1 MEELI
6 NELDIFVNEKA
17 ILSAQIKDIENKRNE
32 LAKERN
38 TKKAQN
44 KIKNDEEVWSE
55 VNCLGK
61 QISDLGNQSQWFQ
74 NQINSKLLNVR
85 EQSFVEIDNLI
96 AESVRKSRIISEQIE
111 ENRDNLEPEEIYEL
125 TESINEIG
133 QEMARIMFAKRLI
146 KHNQIIDVINLFS
159 ATETEESQEQDEQI
173 DEILESQKIENTN
186 ENEQV
191 QLINEELKP
200 IEEIAID
207 PVLTDYYNNINEIT
221 KNLEKE
227 IITLEETEENQL
239 VNTNTEEPTTIKN
252 IVVKVE
258 NGELIYKAELS
269 NETTI
274 KNSLLTKFYKL
285 ADRKYLII
293 DKEIKSADNLLST
306 TDFLLVEL
314 DKAGNATLTNHKVN
328 LKTFSE
334 TQIITSN
341 YTFDIA
347 TEILTYGSDKIDLKK
362 IIGSSNN
369 YTKEDLIPDE
379 SKNIN
384 DNVTNIGTNGN
395 NGNNTTGGND
405 GNNTGGNGNTT
416 GGNGGTTIEEI
427 KKATKQTSVVSV
439 TSTVNKIIIDYVIYD
454 PYKEYTSVYME
465 VQKEDSDKVEVIY
478 LNANNTRYELKDI
491 LPNTKYNLKFKY
503 TATEEGQTI
512 IKEFSNTT
520 ISTQKPKLSL
530 KVTRTRVGEI
540 TYVITTDNSY
550 KLTKADLVVT
560 IKDSKT
566 GETRKKTISDVSID
580 SKEKIVKLDKMTD
593 GDIIE
598 LKLINVKSE
607 DTIIKGITASDKF
620 IY

>member
-200 IEEIAID
+200 IEEIAVD
-207 PVLTDYYNNINEIT
+207 PTLTDYYNNINEIT

-274 KNSLLTKFYKL
+274 KIYPIKEKILEKEKFERETWKRELIEYSAKNYRNL
-285 ADRKYLII
+285 RNIAIKKMDPIVCEILDRYAVQYDMDSQNLVYNYVMSFSSI
-293 DKEIKSADNLLST
+293 DDYDSDILPAITYNLSYINEAKISKKEIKSL
-306 TDFLLVEL
+306 
-314 DKAGNATLTNHKVN
+314 
-328 LKTFSE
+328 
-334 TQIITSN
+334 Q
-341 YTFDIA
+341 
-347 TEILTYGSDKIDLKK
+347 
-362 IIGSSNN
+362 
-369 YTKEDLIPDE
+369 
-379 SKNIN
+379 
-384 DNVTNIGTNGN
+384 
-395 NGNNTTGGND
+395 
-405 GNNTGGNGNTT
+405 
-416 GGNGGTTIEEI
+416 
-427 KKATKQTSVVSV
+427 
-439 TSTVNKIIIDYVIYD
+439 
-454 PYKEYTSVYME
+454 
-465 VQKEDSDKVEVIY
+465 
-478 LNANNTRYELKDI
+478 
-491 LPNTKYNLKFKY
+491 
-503 TATEEGQTI
+503 
-512 IKEFSNTT
+512 
-520 ISTQKPKLSL
+520 
-530 KVTRTRVGEI
+530 
-540 TYVITTDNSY
+540 
-550 KLTKADLVVT
+550 
-560 IKDSKT
+560 
-566 GETRKKTISDVSID
+566 
-580 SKEKIVKLDKMTD
+580 KIVKNSTQNALV
-593 GDIIE
+593 DIIG
-598 LKLINVKSE
+598 NVTLSE
-607 DTIIKGITASDKF
+607 KIKCFMKKIFNISSANILPEGNKE
-620 IY
+620 

>member
-146 KHNQIIDVINLFS
+146 KLNQIIDVINLFS

-200 IEEIAID
+200 IEEIAVD
-207 PVLTDYYNNINEIT
+207 PTLTDYYNNINEIT

-274 KNSLLTKFYKL
+274 KIYPIKEKILEKEKFERETWKRELIEYSAKNYRNL
-285 ADRKYLII
+285 RNIAIKKMDPIVCEILDRYAVQYDMDSQNLVYNYVMSFSSI
-293 DKEIKSADNLLST
+293 DDYDSDILPAITYNLSYINEAKISKKEIK
-306 TDFLLVEL
+306 
-314 DKAGNATLTNHKVN
+314 
-328 LKTFSE
+328 
-334 TQIITSN
+334 
-341 YTFDIA
+341 
-347 TEILTYGSDKIDLKK
+347 IL
-362 IIGSSNN
+362 
-369 YTKEDLIPDE
+369 
-379 SKNIN
+379 
-384 DNVTNIGTNGN
+384 
-395 NGNNTTGGND
+395 
-405 GNNTGGNGNTT
+405 
-416 GGNGGTTIEEI
+416 
-427 KKATKQTSVVSV
+427 Q
-439 TSTVNKIIIDYVIYD
+439 
-454 PYKEYTSVYME
+454 
-465 VQKEDSDKVEVIY
+465 
-478 LNANNTRYELKDI
+478 
-491 LPNTKYNLKFKY
+491 
-503 TATEEGQTI
+503 
-512 IKEFSNTT
+512 
-520 ISTQKPKLSL
+520 
-530 KVTRTRVGEI
+530 
-540 TYVITTDNSY
+540 
-550 KLTKADLVVT
+550 
-560 IKDSKT
+560 
-566 GETRKKTISDVSID
+566 
-580 SKEKIVKLDKMTD
+580 KIVKNSTQNALV
-593 GDIIE
+593 DIIG
-598 LKLINVKSE
+598 NVTLSE
-607 DTIIKGITASDKF
+607 KIKCFMKKIFNISSANILPEGNKE
-620 IY
+620 

>member
-200 IEEIAID
+200 IEEIAVD
-207 PVLTDYYNNINEIT
+207 PTLTDYYNNINEIT

-274 KNSLLTKFYKL
+274 KIYPIKEKILEKEKFERETWKRELIEYSAKNYRNL
-285 ADRKYLII
+285 RNIAIKKMDPIVCEILDRYAVQYDMDSQNLVYNYVMSFSSI
-293 DKEIKSADNLLST
+293 DDYDSDILPAITYNLSYINEAKISKKEIK
-306 TDFLLVEL
+306 
-314 DKAGNATLTNHKVN
+314 
-328 LKTFSE
+328 
-334 TQIITSN
+334 
-341 YTFDIA
+341 
-347 TEILTYGSDKIDLKK
+347 IL
-362 IIGSSNN
+362 
-369 YTKEDLIPDE
+369 
-379 SKNIN
+379 
-384 DNVTNIGTNGN
+384 
-395 NGNNTTGGND
+395 
-405 GNNTGGNGNTT
+405 
-416 GGNGGTTIEEI
+416 
-427 KKATKQTSVVSV
+427 Q
-439 TSTVNKIIIDYVIYD
+439 
-454 PYKEYTSVYME
+454 
-465 VQKEDSDKVEVIY
+465 
-478 LNANNTRYELKDI
+478 
-491 LPNTKYNLKFKY
+491 
-503 TATEEGQTI
+503 
-512 IKEFSNTT
+512 
-520 ISTQKPKLSL
+520 
-530 KVTRTRVGEI
+530 
-540 TYVITTDNSY
+540 
-550 KLTKADLVVT
+550 
-560 IKDSKT
+560 
-566 GETRKKTISDVSID
+566 
-580 SKEKIVKLDKMTD
+580 KIVKNSTQNALV
-593 GDIIE
+593 DIIG
-598 LKLINVKSE
+598 NVKLSE
-607 DTIIKGITASDKF
+607 KIKCFMKKIFNISSANILPEGNKE
-620 IY
+620 

>member
-17 ILSAQIKDIENKRNE
+17 VLSAQIRDIESKRNE

-159 ATETEESQEQDEQI
+159 TTETEESQEQDEQI

-221 KNLEKE
+221 KKLEKE

-274 KNSLLTKFYKL
+274 KIYPIKEKILEKEKFERETWKRELIEYSAKNYRNL
-285 ADRKYLII
+285 RNIAIKKMDPIVCEILDRYAVQYDMDSQNLVYNYVMSFSSI
-293 DKEIKSADNLLST
+293 DDYDSDILPAITYNLSYINEAKISKKEIK
-306 TDFLLVEL
+306 
-314 DKAGNATLTNHKVN
+314 
-328 LKTFSE
+328 
-334 TQIITSN
+334 
-341 YTFDIA
+341 
-347 TEILTYGSDKIDLKK
+347 IL
-362 IIGSSNN
+362 
-369 YTKEDLIPDE
+369 
-379 SKNIN
+379 
-384 DNVTNIGTNGN
+384 
-395 NGNNTTGGND
+395 
-405 GNNTGGNGNTT
+405 
-416 GGNGGTTIEEI
+416 
-427 KKATKQTSVVSV
+427 Q
-439 TSTVNKIIIDYVIYD
+439 
-454 PYKEYTSVYME
+454 
-465 VQKEDSDKVEVIY
+465 
-478 LNANNTRYELKDI
+478 
-491 LPNTKYNLKFKY
+491 
-503 TATEEGQTI
+503 
-512 IKEFSNTT
+512 
-520 ISTQKPKLSL
+520 
-530 KVTRTRVGEI
+530 
-540 TYVITTDNSY
+540 
-550 KLTKADLVVT
+550 
-560 IKDSKT
+560 
-566 GETRKKTISDVSID
+566 
-580 SKEKIVKLDKMTD
+580 KIVKNSTQNALV
-593 GDIIE
+593 DIIG
-598 LKLINVKSE
+598 NVTLSE
-607 DTIIKGITASDKF
+607 KIKCFMKKIFNISSANILPEGNKE
-620 IY
+620 

>member
-17 ILSAQIKDIENKRNE
+17 VLSAQIRDIESKRNE

-44 KIKNDEEVWSE
+44 KINNDEDVWAE

-74 NQINSKLLNVR
+74 NQINSKLLRVR
-85 EQSFVEIDNLI
+85 EQAFIEIDNLI

-173 DEILESQKIENTN
+173 DEILESQEIENKN

-227 IITLEETEENQL
+227 IITLEESEENQL

-274 KNSLLTKFYKL
+274 KIYPIKEKILEKEKFERETWKRELIEYSAKNYRNL
-285 ADRKYLII
+285 RNIAIKKMDPIVCEILDRYAVQYDMDSQNLVYNYVMSFSSI
-293 DKEIKSADNLLST
+293 DDYDSDILPAITYNLSYINEAKISKKEIK
-306 TDFLLVEL
+306 
-314 DKAGNATLTNHKVN
+314 
-328 LKTFSE
+328 
-334 TQIITSN
+334 
-341 YTFDIA
+341 
-347 TEILTYGSDKIDLKK
+347 IL
-362 IIGSSNN
+362 
-369 YTKEDLIPDE
+369 
-379 SKNIN
+379 
-384 DNVTNIGTNGN
+384 
-395 NGNNTTGGND
+395 
-405 GNNTGGNGNTT
+405 
-416 GGNGGTTIEEI
+416 
-427 KKATKQTSVVSV
+427 Q
-439 TSTVNKIIIDYVIYD
+439 
-454 PYKEYTSVYME
+454 
-465 VQKEDSDKVEVIY
+465 
-478 LNANNTRYELKDI
+478 
-491 LPNTKYNLKFKY
+491 
-503 TATEEGQTI
+503 
-512 IKEFSNTT
+512 
-520 ISTQKPKLSL
+520 
-530 KVTRTRVGEI
+530 
-540 TYVITTDNSY
+540 
-550 KLTKADLVVT
+550 
-560 IKDSKT
+560 
-566 GETRKKTISDVSID
+566 
-580 SKEKIVKLDKMTD
+580 KIVKNSTQNALV
-593 GDIIE
+593 DIIG
-598 LKLINVKSE
+598 NVTLLEK
-607 DTIIKGITASDKF
+607 IKCFMKKIFNISSANILPEENKE
-620 IY
+620 

>member
-17 ILSAQIKDIENKRNE
+17 VLSAQIRDIESKRNE

-44 KIKNDEEVWSE
+44 KINNDEDVWSE

-74 NQINSKLLNVR
+74 NQINSKLLRVR
-85 EQSFVEIDNLI
+85 EQAFIEIDNLI

-146 KHNQIIDVINLFS
+146 KHNQIVDVINLFS
-159 ATETEESQEQDEQI
+159 TTEIEESQEQSEQI
-173 DEILESQKIENTN
+173 NEIIEKQEIENKE

-274 KNSLLTKFYKL
+274 KIYPIKEKILEKEKFERETWKRELIEYSAKNYRNL
-285 ADRKYLII
+285 RNIAIKKMDPIVCEILDRYAVQYDMDSQNLVYNYVMSFSSI
-293 DKEIKSADNLLST
+293 DDYDSDILPAITYNLSYINEAKISKKEIK
-306 TDFLLVEL
+306 
-314 DKAGNATLTNHKVN
+314 
-328 LKTFSE
+328 
-334 TQIITSN
+334 
-341 YTFDIA
+341 
-347 TEILTYGSDKIDLKK
+347 IL
-362 IIGSSNN
+362 
-369 YTKEDLIPDE
+369 
-379 SKNIN
+379 
-384 DNVTNIGTNGN
+384 
-395 NGNNTTGGND
+395 
-405 GNNTGGNGNTT
+405 
-416 GGNGGTTIEEI
+416 
-427 KKATKQTSVVSV
+427 Q
-439 TSTVNKIIIDYVIYD
+439 
-454 PYKEYTSVYME
+454 
-465 VQKEDSDKVEVIY
+465 
-478 LNANNTRYELKDI
+478 
-491 LPNTKYNLKFKY
+491 
-503 TATEEGQTI
+503 
-512 IKEFSNTT
+512 
-520 ISTQKPKLSL
+520 
-530 KVTRTRVGEI
+530 
-540 TYVITTDNSY
+540 
-550 KLTKADLVVT
+550 
-560 IKDSKT
+560 
-566 GETRKKTISDVSID
+566 
-580 SKEKIVKLDKMTD
+580 KIVKNSTQNALV
-593 GDIIE
+593 DIIG
-598 LKLINVKSE
+598 NVTLSE
-607 DTIIKGITASDKF
+607 KIKCFMKKIFNISSANILPEGNKE
-620 IY
+620 

>member
-173 DEILESQKIENTN
+173 DEILESQEIENKN

-227 IITLEETEENQL
+227 IITLEESEENQL

-274 KNSLLTKFYKL
+274 KIYPIKEKILEKEKFERETWKRELIEYSAKNYRNL
-285 ADRKYLII
+285 RNIAIKKMDPIVCEILDRYAVQYDMDSQNLVYNYVMSFSSI
-293 DKEIKSADNLLST
+293 DDYDSDILPAITYNLSYINEAKISKKEIK
-306 TDFLLVEL
+306 
-314 DKAGNATLTNHKVN
+314 
-328 LKTFSE
+328 
-334 TQIITSN
+334 
-341 YTFDIA
+341 
-347 TEILTYGSDKIDLKK
+347 IL
-362 IIGSSNN
+362 
-369 YTKEDLIPDE
+369 
-379 SKNIN
+379 
-384 DNVTNIGTNGN
+384 
-395 NGNNTTGGND
+395 
-405 GNNTGGNGNTT
+405 
-416 GGNGGTTIEEI
+416 
-427 KKATKQTSVVSV
+427 Q
-439 TSTVNKIIIDYVIYD
+439 
-454 PYKEYTSVYME
+454 
-465 VQKEDSDKVEVIY
+465 
-478 LNANNTRYELKDI
+478 
-491 LPNTKYNLKFKY
+491 
-503 TATEEGQTI
+503 
-512 IKEFSNTT
+512 
-520 ISTQKPKLSL
+520 
-530 KVTRTRVGEI
+530 
-540 TYVITTDNSY
+540 
-550 KLTKADLVVT
+550 
-560 IKDSKT
+560 
-566 GETRKKTISDVSID
+566 
-580 SKEKIVKLDKMTD
+580 KIVKNSTQNALV
-593 GDIIE
+593 DIIG
-598 LKLINVKSE
+598 NVTLSE
-607 DTIIKGITASDKF
+607 KIKCFMKKIFNISSANILPEENKE
-620 IY
+620 